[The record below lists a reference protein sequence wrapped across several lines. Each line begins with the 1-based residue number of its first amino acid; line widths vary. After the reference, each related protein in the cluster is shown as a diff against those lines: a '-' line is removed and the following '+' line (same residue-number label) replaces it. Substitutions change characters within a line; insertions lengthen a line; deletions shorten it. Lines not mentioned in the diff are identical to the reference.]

1 MQYDL
6 PVECPVDSRGVF
18 FEDTELLAG
27 QFIFK
32 ANASVIEILENTN
45 TLVKYEP
52 LQHSYPHCWRHKAPV
67 IFRATPQWF
76 VSMQQNGLRDAV
88 NREILKVDWI
98 PDWGKKRIELMV
110 GNRPDWCISRQR
122 FWGVPMTLFVH
133 KQTGELHPDTQALFI
148 KVADKIEKN
157 GIEAWFEADIEDFL
171 GADAKDYD
179 KTTDTLDVWFDSGVS
194 HFAVLKQRDELSD
207 VADLYLEGSD
217 QHRGWFQSSLISS
230 VAINGKAPY
239 KQVLTHGF
247 TVDKD
252 GKKMSKSLGNVMSP
266 QKVVNNLGADILRL
280 WIAGSDYTGE
290 MTVSDEILKRSA
302 DSYRRI
308 RNTMRFI
315 LANTAGFNP
324 KTHQLNEDK
333 ILDLDKWI
341 MSKTANL
348 QIQILQAYE
357 HYNFHQVI
365 QLILNFCSNDLGGF
379 YLDVIK
385 DRQYTTQE
393 NSIARRSAQ
402 TALNHI
408 LETMVRWL
416 APVLSFTAE
425 EIWQS
430 MPDEKNDS
438 IFLQEWYQVLDASY
452 SNKAIDTARA
462 INPFIRKQMEQ
473 MRHDKII
480 GSSLDAE
487 VDIYCDDNTYKLLEK
502 LGDELRFVFITSYAR
517 IHPISKK
524 NDACVEAG
532 AGVFIKVTQSESEKC
547 VRCWHHREDIGSNNE
562 HSELCSRCVENVTGD
577 GEERK
582 YA

>member
-1 MQYDL
+1 
-6 PVECPVDSRGVF
+6 
-18 FEDTELLAG
+18 
-27 QFIFK
+27 
-32 ANASVIEILENTN
+32 
-45 TLVKYEP
+45 
-52 LQHSYPHCWRHKAPV
+52 
-67 IFRATPQWF
+67 
-76 VSMQQNGLRDAV
+76 
-88 NREILKVDWI
+88 
-98 PDWGKKRIELMV
+98 
-110 GNRPDWCISRQR
+110 
-122 FWGVPMTLFVH
+122 
-133 KQTGELHPDTQALFI
+133 
-148 KVADKIEKN
+148 
-157 GIEAWFEADIEDFL
+157 
-171 GADAKDYD
+171 
-179 KTTDTLDVWFDSGVS
+179 
-194 HFAVLKQRDELSD
+194 
-207 VADLYLEGSD
+207 
-217 QHRGWFQSSLISS
+217 
-230 VAINGKAPY
+230 
-239 KQVLTHGF
+239 
-247 TVDKD
+247 
-252 GKKMSKSLGNVMSP
+252 
-266 QKVVNNLGADILRL
+266 
-280 WIAGSDYTGE
+280 

-480 GSSLDAE
+480 GSSLDAKW
-487 VDIYCDDNTYKLLEK
+487 I
-502 LGDELRFVFITSYAR
+502 FIVMTT
-517 IHPISKK
+517 PI
-524 NDACVEAG
+524 NC
-532 AGVFIKVTQSESEKC
+532 
-547 VRCWHHREDIGSNNE
+547 
-562 HSELCSRCVENVTGD
+562 
-577 GEERK
+577 
-582 YA
+582 

>member
-1 MQYDL
+1 
-6 PVECPVDSRGVF
+6 
-18 FEDTELLAG
+18 
-27 QFIFK
+27 
-32 ANASVIEILENTN
+32 
-45 TLVKYEP
+45 
-52 LQHSYPHCWRHKAPV
+52 
-67 IFRATPQWF
+67 
-76 VSMQQNGLRDAV
+76 
-88 NREILKVDWI
+88 
-98 PDWGKKRIELMV
+98 
-110 GNRPDWCISRQR
+110 
-122 FWGVPMTLFVH
+122 
-133 KQTGELHPDTQALFI
+133 
-148 KVADKIEKN
+148 
-157 GIEAWFEADIEDFL
+157 
-171 GADAKDYD
+171 
-179 KTTDTLDVWFDSGVS
+179 
-194 HFAVLKQRDELSD
+194 
-207 VADLYLEGSD
+207 
-217 QHRGWFQSSLISS
+217 
-230 VAINGKAPY
+230 
-239 KQVLTHGF
+239 
-247 TVDKD
+247 
-252 GKKMSKSLGNVMSP
+252 MSKSLGNVMSP

-462 INPFIRKQMEQ
+462 MPTAHAFLALRLGNFDKHTRTCFNASIIFFADWMNSSIR
-473 MRHDKII
+473 
-480 GSSLDAE
+480 A
-487 VDIYCDDNTYKLLEK
+487 
-502 LGDELRFVFITSYAR
+502 
-517 IHPISKK
+517 P
-524 NDACVEAG
+524 
-532 AGVFIKVTQSESEKC
+532 
-547 VRCWHHREDIGSNNE
+547 
-562 HSELCSRCVENVTGD
+562 
-577 GEERK
+577 
-582 YA
+582 

>member
-1 MQYDL
+1 
-6 PVECPVDSRGVF
+6 
-18 FEDTELLAG
+18 
-27 QFIFK
+27 
-32 ANASVIEILENTN
+32 
-45 TLVKYEP
+45 
-52 LQHSYPHCWRHKAPV
+52 
-67 IFRATPQWF
+67 
-76 VSMQQNGLRDAV
+76 
-88 NREILKVDWI
+88 
-98 PDWGKKRIELMV
+98 
-110 GNRPDWCISRQR
+110 
-122 FWGVPMTLFVH
+122 
-133 KQTGELHPDTQALFI
+133 
-148 KVADKIEKN
+148 
-157 GIEAWFEADIEDFL
+157 
-171 GADAKDYD
+171 
-179 KTTDTLDVWFDSGVS
+179 
-194 HFAVLKQRDELSD
+194 
-207 VADLYLEGSD
+207 
-217 QHRGWFQSSLISS
+217 
-230 VAINGKAPY
+230 
-239 KQVLTHGF
+239 
-247 TVDKD
+247 
-252 GKKMSKSLGNVMSP
+252 MSP

-524 NDACVEAG
+524 NDACVENCQIGEKWRFDDYSYLCKGLHYAYFLSSPSP
-532 AGVFIKVTQSESEKC
+532 VKVTQSESEKC

-562 HSELCSRCVENVTGD
+562 HPELCSRPKSRLSVFIIH
-577 GEERK
+577 
-582 YA
+582 